1 MIGKCTCNNL
11 KKCTYVCFMRKLKG
25 KSEYRPKLTL
35 SVSEE
40 VIEKAKKYAAEH
52 NQSISSL
59 VENYLASLVNE
70 DAGNYVP
77 VNTELQA
84 LHSLLKKSRSKRKLN
99 IEEERLNYLLNKNE

>member
-1 MIGKCTCNNL
+1 
-11 KKCTYVCFMRKLKG
+11 MRKLKG

-35 SVSEE
+35 SVSED
-40 VIEKAKKYAAEH
+40 VIEKAKRYAAEH

-84 LHSLLKKSRSKRKLN
+84 LHSLLNKSKAKRKLN
-99 IEEERLNYLLNKNE
+99 LEEERLNYLLNKNE

>member
-1 MIGKCTCNNL
+1 M
-11 KKCTYVCFMRKLKG
+11 KKVKE
-25 KSEYRPKLTL
+25 KSTYRPKLTL

-70 DAGNYVP
+70 DAGNYTP

-84 LHSLLKKSRSKRKLN
+84 LHSLLKKSNTKRKLN
-99 IEEERLNYLLNKNE
+99 MEEERLNYLLNKNE

>member
-1 MIGKCTCNNL
+1 VK
-11 KKCTYVCFMRKLKG
+11 KLKG
-25 KSEYRPKLTL
+25 KSAYRPKLTL

-40 VIEKAKKYAAEH
+40 VIEKAKMYASLH

-59 VENYLASLVNE
+59 VENYLASLVND

-84 LHSLLKKSRSKRKLN
+84 LHSLLKKSNAKRKLN
-99 IEEERLNYLLNKNE
+99 LEEERLNYLLNKNE

>member
-1 MIGKCTCNNL
+1 M
-11 KKCTYVCFMRKLKG
+11 KKVKP

-59 VENYLASLVNE
+59 VENYLASLVTE
-70 DAGNYVP
+70 DAGNYTP

-84 LHSLLKKSRSKRKLN
+84 LHSLLKKSNTKRKLN
-99 IEEERLNYLLNKNE
+99 LEEERLKYLLNKNE

>member
-1 MIGKCTCNNL
+1 
-11 KKCTYVCFMRKLKG
+11 MRKLKG

-35 SVSEE
+35 SVSED
-40 VIEKAKKYAAEH
+40 VIEKAKRYAAEH
-52 NQSISSL
+52 KQSISSL

-84 LHSLLKKSRSKRKLN
+84 LHSLLNKSKAKRKLN
-99 IEEERLNYLLNKNE
+99 LEEERLNYLLNKNE

>member
-1 MIGKCTCNNL
+1 M
-11 KKCTYVCFMRKLKG
+11 KKVKP

-70 DAGNYVP
+70 DAGNYTP

-84 LHSLLKKSRSKRKLN
+84 LHSLLKKSNTKRKLN
-99 IEEERLNYLLNKNE
+99 LEEERLKYLLNKNE